1 MVSTGSRVRIPLR
14 ACLSHG
20 TSFLDSRRVALLLQ
34 VRSGPMTGAIHAVPG
49 SATVGRSTSSD
60 IVLPD
65 EAVSRSHAAF
75 RVDGQTLVVED
86 LGSSNGTLVNG
97 ELIDIP
103 CRLAPGDVVTVG
115 STELEVQVGE
125 EPQLSTP
132 TTPTVIQ
139 RRGETTQQ

>member
-1 MVSTGSRVRIPLR
+1 VPRLAP
-14 ACLSHG
+14 
-20 TSFLDSRRVALLLQ
+20 VALLLHI
-34 VRSGPMTGAIHAVPG
+34 RSGPTTGAIHAVPG
-49 SATVGRSTSSD
+49 SATVGRSLSAD

-65 EAVSRSHAAF
+65 EAVSRNHAAF

-97 ELIDIP
+97 EPIESP
-103 CRLAPGDVVTVG
+103 SRLAPGDLVTVG
-115 STELEVQVGE
+115 STELEVQSGD

-139 RRGETTQQ
+139 HRGETTQ

>member
-1 MVSTGSRVRIPLR
+1 M
-14 ACLSHG
+14 
-20 TSFLDSRRVALLLQ
+20 
-34 VRSGPMTGAIHAVPG
+34 
-49 SATVGRSTSSD
+49 
-60 IVLPD
+60 LPD
-65 EAVSRSHAAF
+65 EAVSRTHATF

-86 LGSSNGTLVNG
+86 LGSSNGTRVNS
-97 ELIDIP
+97 ELIDMP

-139 RRGETTQQ
+139 RRGDTTQQ

>member
-1 MVSTGSRVRIPLR
+1 
-14 ACLSHG
+14 H
-20 TSFLDSRRVALLLQ
+20 
-34 VRSGPMTGAIHAVPG
+34 VRSGPTTGAIHPVLG
-49 SATVGRSTSSD
+49 SLTVGRSMACD

-97 ELIDIP
+97 EPIDSP

-115 STELEVQVGE
+115 ATELEIRVADDDHRGA
-125 EPQLSTP
+125 P
-132 TTPTVIQ
+132 TTPTEIRPPLSAQ
-139 RRGETTQQ
+139 